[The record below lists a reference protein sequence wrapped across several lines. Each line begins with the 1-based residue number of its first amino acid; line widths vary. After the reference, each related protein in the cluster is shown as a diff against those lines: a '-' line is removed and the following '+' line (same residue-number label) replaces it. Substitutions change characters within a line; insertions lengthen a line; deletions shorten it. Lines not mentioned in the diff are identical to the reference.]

1 MRLTKSLLEQ
11 IVKEELLNS
20 QGLTTDFQEDDIVKD
35 INPDCPHFKSQGI
48 VIKVTPKDVTYQVT
62 NNGKTY
68 KDGDELTKTKDQLV
82 KLNTNEIDEDFSVGN
97 RKDRVSQTKKTAE
110 VLGNKM
116 VGEVEEPTWDLT
128 KNKDRGDQLGESKI
142 PLNEIRKKFFI
153 HKISDSRLK
162 NILLKAI
169 SKLSGGKVLKMG
181 DDYIHLDIESKYMDV
196 LGDFIKKYDKKR
208 NVVIIDQFKDVVYS
222 GKKGINKLRE
232 GIDVRKWMK
241 AVEKGEDVVVYDK
254 KGKRYNLQGGN
265 NKEVQVTDH
274 WEDAG
279 RRNIH
284 PEKTWQTL
292 PLSKVKKI
300 VSEGKLNEEKYVVAS
315 VYGDLY
321 TPKAVPEKQALKLMM
336 KLAKQYAGDNVFML
350 GVKAWNKPHKYNK
363 KRIKVQEGKLN
374 ETWKKITKKNVKYK
388 DKWGTWNWEI
398 ESGIDTWV
406 MGGNT
411 PKIILHYQLVGEDG
425 FPSSGGN
432 TFWLKHK
439 NGKPFTPQEAKA
451 LVNKISNKKI
461 HDFQRKSTNPSGSG
475 QNIYYVDG
483 KFLREGVLLEKKELD
498 PLSIRKVAQ
507 MTDRNNHTEARIFLS
522 AKMGWKK
529 GIKFY
534 KAMMDINDVFNGY
547 PGGASQ
553 LNNMMEKELYRE
565 MLRTWKNYD
574 DIYNSL

>member
-1 MRLTKSLLEQ
+1 MRLTKSLLKQ

-20 QGLTTDFQEDDIVKD
+20 QGLTTDFQEDDTVKD
-35 INPDCPHFKSQGI
+35 INPDCPHFNSQGI
-48 VIKVTPKDVTYQVT
+48 VIKVTPNEVTYQVT

-68 KDGDELTKTKDQLV
+68 KDGDELTKSTDQLV
-82 KLNTNEIDEDFSVGN
+82 KLNTNDIEEDFSVGN

-110 VLGNKM
+110 VLGHEM
-116 VGEVEEPTWDLT
+116 VGEVEEPSFDLT
-128 KNKDRGDQLGESKI
+128 KKKDRGDQLGESKI

-169 SKLSGGKVLKMG
+169 SKLSGAKVLKTG

-208 NVVIIDQFKDVVYS
+208 NVVIIDQFKDVVYN
-222 GKKGINKLRE
+222 GKRGINKLRE
-232 GIDVRKWMK
+232 
-241 AVEKGEDVVVYDK
+241 A
-254 KGKRYNLQGGN
+254 
-265 NKEVQVTDH
+265 
-274 WEDAG
+274 
-279 RRNIH
+279 
-284 PEKTWQTL
+284 
-292 PLSKVKKI
+292 
-300 VSEGKLNEEKYVVAS
+300 KLNEEKYVVAS

-363 KRIKVQEGKLN
+363 KRIKVQ
-374 ETWKKITKKNVKYK
+374 
-388 DKWGTWNWEI
+388 
-398 ESGIDTWV
+398 
-406 MGGNT
+406 
-411 PKIILHYQLVGEDG
+411 
-425 FPSSGGN
+425 
-432 TFWLKHK
+432 
-439 NGKPFTPQEAKA
+439 
-451 LVNKISNKKI
+451 
-461 HDFQRKSTNPSGSG
+461 
-475 QNIYYVDG
+475 
-483 KFLREGVLLEKKELD
+483 EGVLLEKKELD

>member
-1 MRLTKSLLEQ
+1 MRLTKSLLKE

-208 NVVIIDQFKDVVYS
+208 NVVIIDQFKDVVYN

-300 VSEGKLNEEKYVVAS
+300 VSEGKLSEGRFRLSSGSEMHWGS
-315 VYGDLY
+315 D
-321 TPKAVPEKQALKLMM
+321 KLVIM
-336 KLAKQYAGDNVFML
+336 AG
-350 GVKAWNKPHKYNK
+350 NK
-363 KRIKVQEGKLN
+363 KIVLNKKELKNMVRGLKMHRLGEGKLN
-374 ETWKKITKKNVKYK
+374 ERPGDSRDWAFEWESDIAMLINHKQLKLLMSGK
-388 DKWGTWNWEI
+388 DD
-398 ESGIDTWV
+398 SG
-406 MGGNT
+406 
-411 PKIILHYQLVGEDG
+411 
-425 FPSSGGN
+425 
-432 TFWLKHK
+432 HK
-439 NGKPFTPQEAKA
+439 
-451 LVNKISNKKI
+451 V
-461 HDFQRKSTNPSGSG
+461 
-475 QNIYYVDG
+475 
-483 KFLREGVLLEKKELD
+483 
-498 PLSIRKVAQ
+498 
-507 MTDRNNHTEARIFLS
+507 
-522 AKMGWKK
+522 
-529 GIKFY
+529 
-534 KAMMDINDVFNGY
+534 
-547 PGGASQ
+547 
-553 LNNMMEKELYRE
+553 
-565 MLRTWKNYD
+565 
-574 DIYNSL
+574 